1 MTGSDPHLSSA
12 SPRFAGHRV
21 LITGGGGFIGSALAE
36 RLVDSNQVTLYDQSF
51 RNNAVALSRAW
62 DHRSLRLVEGS
73 VLDERRLAEAT
84 RGHDTVVHLAAV
96 VGVNNVRARGLDT
109 IETNFT
115 GTRNLLRALDGR
127 DGLHRFVYFSTSEV
141 SGINAFR
148 AGEES
153 PATIGPVGEA
163 RWTYSIAKLA
173 GEHLVYCYHRERQL
187 PTVTIRPFNV
197 FGRLRLG
204 DHAMLR
210 FIAAAQ
216 RGHPLEVHGDGAQI
230 RSWCY
235 IDDFVDALLRALER
249 PAAVGQTFN
258 IGNPRNTLTI
268 YDLARRVV
276 SQLDS
281 SSEIVFRK
289 IEFSDI
295 DVRVPRMT
303 KAFELLGFQPRFEL
317 AEAILATAEW
327 YADHLPA
334 DRRPTDHLPA
344 DHLPAGRKPTDHLP
358 ADHEPT
364 HADSPPPRPT
374 D

>member
-1 MTGSDPHLSSA
+1 MTGLA
-12 SPRFAGHRV
+12 SPLSPAPPPIAGHRV
-21 LITGGGGFIGSALAE
+21 LITGGGGFIGAALAE
-36 RLVDSNQVTLYDQSF
+36 RLVGANQVTLYDQSF
-51 RNNAVALSRAW
+51 RGNAVALSRAW
-62 DHRSLRLVEGS
+62 KHPSLRLVEGS
-73 VLDERRLAEAT
+73 VLDEPGLSEAV
-84 RGHDTVVHLAAV
+84 RGHDTIVHLAAV
-96 VGVNNVRARGLDT
+96 VGVNNVRARGLGT

-115 GTRNLLRALDGR
+115 GTRNLLRAVDGQ

-148 AGEES
+148 AGEDS

-173 GEHLVYCYHRERQL
+173 GEHLVYCYHREREL

-210 FIAAAQ
+210 FITAAQ
-216 RGHPLEVHGDGAQI
+216 RGDPLEVHGDGTQI

-268 YDLARRVV
+268 YDLAQRVI
-276 SQLDS
+276 SLLGS

-289 IEFSDI
+289 IDFVDV
-295 DVRVPRMT
+295 DVRVPRMAR
-303 KAFELLGFQPRFEL
+303 AFELLGFQPRVEL

-327 YADHLPA
+327 YARNP
-334 DRRPTDHLPA
+334 
-344 DHLPAGRKPTDHLP
+344 PAGRHPV
-358 ADHEPT
+358 A
-364 HADSPPPRPT
+364 
-374 D
+374 